1 MSTKLNVGKKETE
14 KDVNAQRT

>member
-1 MSTKLNVGKKETE
+1 LNVGKKETE